1 MLRKVLCLVLSVFC
15 VVAFVGCGG
24 KSASSTKEKKLE
36 VMASFYP
43 IAEFTRQVGGS
54 HVTVNTMIPDGV
66 EPHDWEPTAKDI
78 EKLGKSAIFFYN
90 GGVEPWAEKAI
101 AALGEKKITGVE
113 VAHSLMT

>member
-90 GGVEPWAEKAI
+90 GGVEPGPKRQSLHWGRKRSPVWRSLI
-101 AALGEKKITGVE
+101 A
-113 VAHSLMT
+113 

>member
-43 IAEFTRQVGGS
+43 SGGRK
-54 HVTVNTMIPDGV
+54 PCDG
-66 EPHDWEPTAKDI
+66 EYHD
-78 EKLGKSAIFFYN
+78 S
-90 GGVEPWAEKAI
+90 
-101 AALGEKKITGVE
+101 
-113 VAHSLMT
+113 

>member
-43 IAEFTRQVGGS
+43 SQNLPVR
-54 HVTVNTMIPDGV
+54 
-66 EPHDWEPTAKDI
+66 
-78 EKLGKSAIFFYN
+78 
-90 GGVEPWAEKAI
+90 WAEA
-101 AALGEKKITGVE
+101 
-113 VAHSLMT
+113 M